1 MGGELRQS
9 GAGRHSDNA
18 DGAAADGFRPYFAA
32 DFQQAAA
39 GGNVFA
45 EYIRHQCGTVVAR
58 VRGGGGR
65 DRFSA
70 HVPECPRGVRTDR
83 RKHDLRRKNARPVG
97 GTDLSQT
104 RAAKRGA
111 GTSVRRGSD
120 IRARDGRV
128 RRDVDARRQYSG
140 ADRDGIAEDRD
151 GRAGRRLSDSGR
163 LGRDCVGN
171 CFRDHCADESDFD
184 PGDYVMGGNQ
194 TVVSSRPVKS
204 GRKAMPGSDMANM
217 RLPRSLLNIIKT
229 EFPSASNQDALA
241 AYILVK
247 SGEDVSVSPTVD
259 ILVENYKGDKTVQNI
274 DKRVEHMEKQLN
286 EMRTMLNEVL
296 LAVSYLV
303 FDRVGFRNE
312 NPSDP
317 RSINFVE
324 NGMADL
330 QQRLSEQSVQLKQ
343 YKDRKKGRPLR

>member
-1 MGGELRQS
+1 MSRLNFEDIDYEIDTKSKGG
-9 GAGRHSDNA
+9 SDKAKKEVESIDNLDKNTQRGGSEQA
-18 DGAAADGFRPYFAA
+18 EQKVETIDGLAR
-32 DFQQAAA
+32 
-39 GGNVFA
+39 GGNSEA
-45 EYIRHQCGTVVAR
+45 SDEP
-58 VRGGGGR
+58 VR
-65 DRFSA
+65 DI
-70 HVPECPRGVRTDR
+70 ENE
-83 RKHDLRRKNARPVG
+83 DL
-97 GTDLSQT
+97 DS
-104 RAAKRGA
+104 
-111 GTSVRRGSD
+111 TSVS
-120 IRARDGRV
+120 
-128 RRDVDARRQYSG
+128 
-140 ADRDGIAEDRD
+140 
-151 GRAGRRLSDSGR
+151 
-163 LGRDCVGN
+163 
-171 CFRDHCADESDFD
+171 ADESDFD

-317 RSINFVE
+317 RSINFIE